1 VTVRVWRRGRVV
13 AAAIGAAA
21 AVAVA
26 GCSGVGG
33 TDTAAI
39 VDGNVITEKEA
50 QEAADQINEAFQ
62 LQQPLTTGDTVASL
76 ITAPYVIDAAS
87 RSGHP
92 QSEAAARQALSAIED
107 PSDAT
112 IELVRANAAFQSL
125 SPQDHEQIL
134 KQISEADLTVNPRY
148 GTFDP
153 SRGMVQTTPD
163 WIKESGS
170 GSQSGSTPSPSE
182 SQG

>member
-1 VTVRVWRRGRVV
+1 MTVRVWRRGRVV
-13 AAAIGAAA
+13 VAAVGAAA
-21 AVAVA
+21 AVAVS
-26 GCSGVGG
+26 GCSGAGG

-39 VDGNVITEKEA
+39 VNGNVITEKEA

-62 LQQPLTTGDTVASL
+62 LQQPLTTGATVASL
-76 ITAPYVIDAAS
+76 ITAPYVIRAAA

-92 QSEAAARQALSAIED
+92 QSEAAARKALSAIDE

-125 SPQDHEQIL
+125 SPQDHERIL
-134 KQISEADLTVNPRY
+134 KQISEADLTINPRY

-153 SRGMVQTTPD
+153 TRGMVQTTPN
-163 WIKESGS
+163 WIKDSGS
-170 GSQSGSTPSPSE
+170 GSGSTPSDSE